1 MKLKLIEQVTFNGA
15 HVEAG
20 EEIELSEIS
29 AQALIAEGKA
39 EALEPEALEPEAPK
53 TPDDTPADDK
63 VALDKKYTSKIP
75 ELKEHAKAADVEFK
89 HDATKA
95 EIIDAVIE
103 AGKAAD
109 VLGM

>member
-1 MKLKLIEQVTFNGA
+1 MKIKLLDQVTFEGA

-20 EEIELSEIS
+20 EEIELSDFS
-29 AQALIAEGKA
+29 AKALVAEGKA
-39 EALEPEALEPEAPK
+39 EALEQQAPQ
-53 TPDDTPADDK
+53 TPPAGDK
-63 VALDKKYTSKIP
+63 DALDKKYTGKIP

-95 EIIDAVIE
+95 EIIDAIIE
-103 AGKAAD
+103 AEKAAD

>member
-39 EALEPEALEPEAPK
+39 EALEPEAPK
-53 TPDDTPADDK
+53 TPDDSPADDK
-63 VALDKKYTSKIP
+63 AALDKKYTSKIP

>member
-1 MKLKLIEQVTFNGA
+1 MKIKLLKQVTVEGA
-15 HVEAG
+15 HIEAG
-20 EEIELSEIS
+20 EELEVSELS
-29 AQALIAEGKA
+29 AKALIAEGGA
-39 EALEPEALEPEAPK
+39 EALEQQAPQD
-53 TPDDTPADDK
+53 PPAGDK
-63 VALDKKYTSKIP
+63 DALDKKYTGKIP

-95 EIIDAVIE
+95 EIIDAIIE

>member
-15 HVEAG
+15 HIEAG
-20 EEIELSEIS
+20 EEIELSEKS
-29 AQALIAEGKA
+29 AKALIAEGKA
-39 EALEPEALEPEAPK
+39 ESLEPVESEKQDES
-53 TPDDTPADDK
+53 PADDK
-63 VALDKKYTSKIP
+63 AALDKKYTSKIP

-95 EIIDAVIE
+95 EIIEAVIE